1 MAIFWKVIKYKLK
14 FRSYY
19 EILYFAFMVL
29 RPAFSNGRYYLI
41 SSIALST
48 VKILNM
54 LLYYEPVFIKQCYW
68 ELERQ
73 LIESNHFKHE
83 EEDKKGRGRYGRA
96 NPHLPYWGVNRY
108 WLSNKSRNGI
118 LETATKRTKTRKV
131 NRLCLYMIGPG
142 TVKGAFLVRLYYLAC
157 YNA

>member
-54 LLYYEPVFIKQCYW
+54 LLYYERVFIKQCYW
-68 ELERQ
+68 ESTYVHCTMPWSTLLKR
-73 LIESNHFKHE
+73 ISYKFSSCICWPSNW
-83 EEDKKGRGRYGRA
+83 
-96 NPHLPYWGVNRY
+96 NWWLPFPFIPLG
-108 WLSNKSRNGI
+108 
-118 LETATKRTKTRKV
+118 
-131 NRLCLYMIGPG
+131 
-142 TVKGAFLVRLYYLAC
+142 FLVSYAC
-157 YNA
+157 VLSCVRFFVIPWSAACQAPLSMEFSL